1 MKTEIFIVGN
11 RFLINGRL
19 TYEGVSYKGMP
30 VGGLLFN
37 SRMVQA
43 ISDDECEQTRHLW
56 AYPDTGVWDPDR
68 NTDEFC
74 KMLPVYRSF
83 GLLAVTVGLQG
94 GGSVYTPEAYD
105 RYINSAFTPDGKF
118 K

>member
-1 MKTEIFIVGN
+1 MKTEIFIEGN

-43 ISDDECEQTRHLW
+43 IPDDECEQTRHLW

-68 NTDEFC
+68 NIDEFC